1 MDTTDF
7 DYIPHDW
14 NSFLAGYLLSRSD
27 VSILR
32 HFLGI
37 PIPGAPALLN
47 EVAVVCI
54 DTEWWQK
61 EPKPTTE
68 IGVAELITEDLV
80 LTPHAENIL
89 IGMHVAHAR
98 IKPHAH
104 LLNNFAGAGDP
115 EKFHFGKTRFVS
127 MKEAREVVENTFVRS
142 RQSSEDAQL
151 QPIILI
157 GHAVD
162 NEFDLIER
170 AFSVDLRSFGTIIKV
185 IDTQEMAREA
195 GIEGPNGP
203 NIGLRD
209 LLAYFNV
216 RVPNLHT
223 AGNDAAGTMI
233 AAVLLALRKIMYPS
247 KNGPP
252 ATNLFGREIQDV
264 INNVMTVGK
273 SRPAPNWGQAL
284 FCTRCGRDNH
294 VRDNC
299 FAKVHCTICHNS
311 GVVRLYNAA
320 RTHTADRCMY
330 QYLDLPASDY

>member
-1 MDTTDF
+1 MTTE
-7 DYIPHDW
+7 YIPQNY
-14 NSFLAGYLLSRSD
+14 NSFLAGFLLDRSD
-27 VSILR
+27 VSVLR
-32 HFLGI
+32 HFLGF

-47 EVAVVCI
+47 ETAVVCI

-68 IGVAELITEDLV
+68 IGLAELITRDLE

-89 IGMHVAHAR
+89 TGMHAAHAR
-98 IKPHAH
+98 IIPYAH
-104 LLNNFAGAGDP
+104 LINNFHGAGDP

-127 MKEAREVVENTFVRS
+127 MTEARDIVENTFVRA
-142 RQSSEDAQL
+142 RQASEDKQL

-162 NEFDLIER
+162 NEFELIER
-170 AFSVDLRSFGTIIKV
+170 AFGVDLRSFGTIIRV

-209 LLAYFNV
+209 LLAYFNIKI
-216 RVPNLHT
+216 PNLHT

-233 AAVLLALRKIMYPS
+233 AAVLLALREIMYPN
-247 KNGPP
+247 KDAPP
-252 ATNLFGREIQDV
+252 VANLFGREIQDV
-264 INNVMTVGK
+264 INGVMSLAK
-273 SRPAPNWGQAL
+273 SRPAPLWGQES

-294 VRDNC
+294 TRDKC
-299 FAKVHCTICHNS
+299 FAKVNCDTCYSS

-320 RTHTADRCMY
+320 RTHTSDRCLY
-330 QYLDLPASDY
+330 QYLDLPAPDY